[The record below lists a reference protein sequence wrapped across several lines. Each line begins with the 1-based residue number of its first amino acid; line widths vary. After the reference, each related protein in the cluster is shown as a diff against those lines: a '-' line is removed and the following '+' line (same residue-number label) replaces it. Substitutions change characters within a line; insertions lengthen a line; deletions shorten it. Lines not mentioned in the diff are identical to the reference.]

1 MMSSLRKSKRKND
14 NEGFDNLHI
23 RPIIIIDSYVCIV

>member
-1 MMSSLRKSKRKND
+1 MSSLGKSKRKND
-14 NEGFDNLHI
+14 NEGFDNLQI